1 MEAMETVREI
11 IDRKGGLE
19 ALKSSHIKVIN
30 PPYMPLVVEYVGQ
43 GPRGLPLV
51 SVAHYFEQN
60 GDMMRDPEIVFEVPA
75 RGTWE
80 PVSIQQD
87 PLGSHQEAVFRDDAG
102 RLMARPGLVRSIK
115 AFARMWDRNL
125 KAQGFLEEVGK

>member
-1 MEAMETVREI
+1 METVRKI

-19 ALKSSHIKVIN
+19 ALKASHIKLLN

-60 GDMMRDPEIVFEVPA
+60 GDMMRDPEIVFEIPP
-75 RGTWE
+75 GGPWE

-87 PLGSHQEAVFRDDAG
+87 PVGVYQRAVFLDEGG
-102 RLMARPGLVRSIK
+102 RLMVRPVLVRSIK
-115 AFARMWDRNL
+115 ALARMWDRNL
-125 KAQGFLEEVGK
+125 KAQGFLEAAGK